1 MFQCEYVLNLI
12 YRLSQHPF
20 IIYHLSTTYKHI
32 PKNTIQCTD
41 MSQTSNARDAI
52 ARLLTTSTS
61 PGKYSCGSE
70 LSCPVPSVV
79 ITGEKTGTK
88 LSFPLS
94 DEDVQNIKDN
104 AQRAGVGLPDRTV
117 VNLDVR
123 KT

>member
-1 MFQCEYVLNLI
+1 
-12 YRLSQHPF
+12 
-20 IIYHLSTTYKHI
+20 
-32 PKNTIQCTD
+32 

>member
-1 MFQCEYVLNLI
+1 
-12 YRLSQHPF
+12 
-20 IIYHLSTTYKHI
+20 
-32 PKNTIQCTD
+32 
-41 MSQTSNARDAI
+41 MSKTSNARDAI
-52 ARLLTTSTS
+52 AKLLTTSTS

-79 ITGEKTGTK
+79 ITGEKTGTIK
-88 LSFPLS
+88 EKFGLGNKKKRLSFPLG
-94 DEDVQNIKDN
+94 DKDVQNIKDN